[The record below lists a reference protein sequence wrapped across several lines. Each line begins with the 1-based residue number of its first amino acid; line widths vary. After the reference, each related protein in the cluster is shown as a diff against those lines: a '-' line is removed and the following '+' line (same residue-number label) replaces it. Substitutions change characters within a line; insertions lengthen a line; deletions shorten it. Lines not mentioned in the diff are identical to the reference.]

1 MASMYQDII
10 ASQKEMQ
17 QQQNTDQN
25 QTSMPSVSTLM
36 VPNPYNKY
44 KYVDNDNNR
53 AEEDPLCGKS

>member
-1 MASMYQDII
+1 MYQDII

-25 QTSMPSVSTLM
+25 QTSMPSVSTLILLLIKQ
-36 VPNPYNKY
+36 VQI
-44 KYVDNDNNR
+44 YVDNELYR